1 MWGHAFDMSSL
12 LINPNKFKKLKM
24 KLTKKILTRN
34 LRAGVILTF
43 SVLSCTG
50 YAQGVYTAEN
60 AQRVEKIISQMTLD
74 EKMAIIGGTDNMYTK
89 PLKRFGI
96 PQLRVGDGPQ
106 GLATLGLAAPSTAY
120 PATILLAATWNE
132 ELARRYGE
140 SLAEDCRAHGIHVIL
155 GPGVNIYR
163 ASMCGRNFEYMGEDP
178 FLAAR
183 MSTNY
188 IKGAQSRGVMA
199 TIKHFAANN
208 TEIDRNRVSADVD
221 ERTLH
226 EIYFPAFKSAVQ
238 EAKVGAVMGS
248 YNLLNGI
255 YTAENPW
262 LLKDVLRKQWGFEG
276 LVVSDW
282 GSTHYSLPALRG
294 GLDLEMPYANKM
306 SPDAIKYYLGTG
318 DISVEVIDEKVRHI
332 LCTMFA
338 FGFDKNEQKD
348 ANMPENNPKS
358 AKTAADVAAE
368 GLVLLKNRNNIL
380 PIQTGKVKKIAVI
393 GKNAVMDVFGGGSG
407 EVKPFH
413 YTTVLD
419 GLKQEAKAYNI
430 EVEYLDYYEYMPDIM
445 FTNATKQQKGFHTE
459 YFKNKELKGKPDS
472 EGVENKVSH
481 SWLYSRNAEKQPEQ
495 NYSIRW
501 SGVIIPQAND
511 EYRFEVSGDD
521 GYRLFINNDQVI
533 NEWRA
538 DSYRRKDYTC
548 KLEAG
553 KMYDIRLEYFQS
565 EGDARVNM
573 IWEQKQAKSNPL
585 VDKLNESDLVVTC
598 FGYFDYIE
606 GENRDRSFDL
616 PYDEERVVNRV
627 IQCKRPVIGVVN
639 SGGNI
644 GMQSWEPKLA
654 GLLWAWYAGQD
665 AGTAI
670 ARTLF
675 GGINPSGKLPVT
687 FEKRWEDNP
696 VYLTHYDTD
705 GDKHIAYEEGIFV
718 GYRGYDK
725 LKRDVQYPFGYGLSY
740 TTFKLTDLSIGNPR
754 SDGSVEVACKLTNV
768 GKREGAEV
776 VQLYIGKEGGVVER
790 PGKELR
796 QFKKVSLKPGESAN
810 IILKADKDAFSYY
823 SVNQKK
829 FVTDAGRYNVMVGT
843 SSRDIRLQQRIDIL
857 P

>member
-1 MWGHAFDMSSL
+1 
-12 LINPNKFKKLKM
+12 M
-24 KLTKKILTRN
+24 KLTKKILTRS
-34 LRAGVILTF
+34 LRAGVIFTLST
-43 SVLSCTG
+43 LSCSG
-50 YAQGVYTAEN
+50 YAQGIFTPEN
-60 AQRVEKIISQMTLD
+60 DQRVEKIISEMTLD
-74 EKMAIIGGTDNMYTK
+74 EKMLIIGGTNNMYTNA
-89 PLKRFGI
+89 LERFGI

-132 ELARRYGE
+132 ELGRRYGE

-155 GPGVNIYR
+155 GPGVNICR
-163 ASMCGRNFEYMGEDP
+163 TSMCGRNFEYMGEDP

-188 IKGAQSRGVMA
+188 IKGVQSRGVMA

-226 EIYFPAFKSAVQ
+226 EIYFPAFKAAVQ

-248 YNLLNGI
+248 YNQLNGI
-255 YTAENPW
+255 YTGENPW
-262 LLKDVLRKQWGFEG
+262 LLKDVLRKQWGFQG

-282 GSTHYSLPALRG
+282 GSTHYSLPSLRG
-294 GLDLEMPYANKM
+294 GLDLEMPYTHKM
-306 SPDAIKYYLGTG
+306 NPNAIKYYLATG
-318 DISVEVIDEKVRHI
+318 DIKIEEIDGKVRNI
-332 LCTMFA
+332 LRTFLA
-338 FGFDKNEQKD
+338 FGFDKSIQKD
-348 ANMPENNPKS
+348 PNMPINNPRS
-358 AKTAADVAAE
+358 AQTASDVAAE
-368 GLVLLKNRNNIL
+368 GLVLLKNRNNTL
-380 PIQTGKVKKIAVI
+380 PIQTHKVKKIAVV

-419 GLKQEAKAYNI
+419 GLKQEAKAHNI
-430 EVEYLDYYEYMPDIM
+430 EVEYLDYYEYMPNIM
-445 FTNATKQQKGFHTE
+445 FTDATKQQKGFHTE
-459 YFKNKELKGKPDS
+459 YFKNKDLKGKPES
-472 EGVENKVSH
+472 EGVETKISH
-481 SWLYSRNAEKQPEQ
+481 SWLYSRNAEKQPEP

-501 SGVIIPQAND
+501 SGVMIPQVSD

-521 GYRLFINNDQVI
+521 GYRLFINNEQVI

-553 KMYDIRLEYFQS
+553 KTYDIRLDYFQS

-573 IWEQKQAKSNPL
+573 IWEQKHAKSNPL
-585 VDKLNESDLVVTC
+585 VDKLNESDLVVAC

-606 GENRDRSFDL
+606 GENRDRPFDL
-616 PYDEERVVNRV
+616 PYDEERMINRV
-627 IQCKRPVIGVVN
+627 IQSKRPVIGVVN
-639 SGGNI
+639 AGGNI
-644 GMQSWEPKLA
+644 GMQTWEPKLT

-665 AGTAI
+665 AGNVI

-675 GGINPSGKLPVT
+675 GTLNPSGKLPIT
-687 FEKRWEDNP
+687 FEKKWEDNP
-696 VYLTHYDTD
+696 VCLNHYDAD

-725 LKRDVQYPFGYGLSY
+725 LKRDVQYPFGFGLSY
-740 TTFKLTDLSIGNPR
+740 TTFQLTDLSIGAPQ
-754 SDGSVEVACKLTNV
+754 SDGSVEVTCKLTNA

-776 VQLYIGKEGGVVER
+776 VQLYIGKEGGIVER
-790 PGKELR
+790 PEKELR
-796 QFKKVSLKPGESAN
+796 QFKKVSLKPGESET
-810 IILKADKDAFSYY
+810 IVLKAPKDAFMYY

-829 FVTDAGRYNVMVGT
+829 FVTDAGKYNVMVGC
-843 SSRDIRLQQRIDIL
+843 SSRDIRLQQKIDIQL
-857 P
+857 